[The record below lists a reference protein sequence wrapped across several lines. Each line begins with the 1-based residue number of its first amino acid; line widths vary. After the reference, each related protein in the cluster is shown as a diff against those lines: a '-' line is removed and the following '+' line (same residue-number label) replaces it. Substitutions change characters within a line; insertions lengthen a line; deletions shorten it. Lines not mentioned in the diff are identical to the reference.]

1 MPDNYKEELDTYTI
15 PPNFMESGTL
25 FGGAFKLRNALE
37 AGTLVLA
44 IGLPVFR
51 LPISLTMRIIL
62 LCLTAL
68 PLGLIALIGVSGES
82 LSSFIFSF
90 FRFLKKRRIVSQP
103 AEEDNPTQPNDLKGH
118 RARAARIQTP
128 MDYFPIQKIE
138 HGVIYTRDHRYV
150 KVLEVTPINFLLRSA
165 REQRSILYSYVHYLK
180 ISPVKVQM
188 KVLTKKADVNRH
200 LESIRREFQ
209 NETDEKCRELQK
221 DYENLIRQI
230 GSKEAITR
238 RFFLIFEY
246 EGFGRHESEEEML
259 SALMTAE
266 QTAKTYLLQCGN
278 KIVEP
283 ESEDEATVEL
293 LYELLNRKTSTETSL
308 STRSNEVIARHLFRD
323 GTDELGDIPAAEFF
337 APPSMDFRHAHYLHI
352 DGTYYSYLLIPSSEY
367 KPRVAAGWLSI
378 LINAG
383 EGIDVDMFLFRQPKE
398 QVIHKLGQQLRI
410 NRSKIR
416 DVSDTNTD
424 FDDLEGAI
432 RSGYFLK
439 DGLAANEDF
448 YYFSTLITVTAGS
461 VKELNWR
468 IAELKKLLVS
478 QDLNASPCTF
488 RQEDAFLSSLPLV
501 SLEKHLYARS
511 RRNMLTLGAASCY
524 PFTSYELCD
533 DTGILLGINKHNNS
547 LVIADLFNSQIY
559 KNANMAILGT
569 SGSGKSFTLQLFAL
583 RLRRKNIQVFILA
596 PLKGH
601 EFYRAARNIG
611 GEIIQISPSS
621 PHCINVMEIRPV
633 DTAAAELLDEAV
645 IEKSLLTAKIQ
656 RLHIFFALLIP
667 DMTHE
672 ERQLLDEAMIKTYA
686 SFGIT
691 HENTSLVD
699 EACPER
705 FRPMPKL
712 GDLHQELLKSPQ
724 TRRLANILNRL
735 VHGSASTFNQDTNV
749 NLDNKYTV
757 LDISELTGDLLTVG
771 MFVALDFVWDKAK
784 QDRTK
789 EKAIFI
795 DETWQLI
802 GASSNKLAAEYVLE
816 IFKIVRGYGG
826 SAICATQD
834 LDDFFALEG
843 GKYGRGIVNNAKT
856 KIILNLEDEEAQ
868 RVQELLHLSEAET
881 LAITHFERGNGLIST
896 NNNNVTVEFKAS
908 ELEKELITTDR
919 RELQQLLEKKKRQN
933 AVPSS

>member
-352 DGTYYSYLLIPSSEY
+352 DGTYYSYLLIPSSGY

-478 QDLNASPCTF
+478 QDLECIPLH
-488 RQEDAFLSSLPLV
+488 LS
-501 SLEKHLYARS
+501 A
-511 RRNMLTLGAASCY
+511 GGC
-524 PFTSYELCD
+524 
-533 DTGILLGINKHNNS
+533 I
-547 LVIADLFNSQIY
+547 
-559 KNANMAILGT
+559 
-569 SGSGKSFTLQLFAL
+569 
-583 RLRRKNIQVFILA
+583 FILA
-596 PLKGH
+596 AP
-601 EFYRAARNIG
+601 
-611 GEIIQISPSS
+611 
-621 PHCINVMEIRPV
+621 
-633 DTAAAELLDEAV
+633 
-645 IEKSLLTAKIQ
+645 
-656 RLHIFFALLIP
+656 
-667 DMTHE
+667 
-672 ERQLLDEAMIKTYA
+672 
-686 SFGIT
+686 
-691 HENTSLVD
+691 
-699 EACPER
+699 
-705 FRPMPKL
+705 
-712 GDLHQELLKSPQ
+712 
-724 TRRLANILNRL
+724 
-735 VHGSASTFNQDTNV
+735 
-749 NLDNKYTV
+749 
-757 LDISELTGDLLTVG
+757 
-771 MFVALDFVWDKAK
+771 
-784 QDRTK
+784 
-789 EKAIFI
+789 
-795 DETWQLI
+795 
-802 GASSNKLAAEYVLE
+802 
-816 IFKIVRGYGG
+816 
-826 SAICATQD
+826 
-834 LDDFFALEG
+834 
-843 GKYGRGIVNNAKT
+843 GIVGKT
-856 KIILNLEDEEAQ
+856 SI
-868 RVQELLHLSEAET
+868 RT
-881 LAITHFERGNGLIST
+881 F
-896 NNNNVTVEFKAS
+896 
-908 ELEKELITTDR
+908 
-919 RELQQLLEKKKRQN
+919 
-933 AVPSS
+933 